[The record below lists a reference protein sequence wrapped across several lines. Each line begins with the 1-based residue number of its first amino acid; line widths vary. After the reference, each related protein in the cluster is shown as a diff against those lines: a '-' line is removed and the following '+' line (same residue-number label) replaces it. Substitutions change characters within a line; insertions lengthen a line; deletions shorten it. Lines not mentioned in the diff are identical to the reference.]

1 MSPEEIARYDTYW
14 YNVGTQKAIDARD
27 AALKEINTWS
37 NSKRDD
43 IVTVV
48 GAVDLDTGN
57 VAAGIKSARTHRG
70 IYVNGKYICAEDLA
84 VEQLGGNKPSIVMT
98 PAIRP
103 RTNNPKSVCVHCQKI
118 YSKSQFMEG
127 VEFE

>member
-1 MSPEEIARYDTYW
+1 MTPEQIAEYDAYW
-14 YNVGTQKAIDARD
+14 YRVGTQKANARD
-27 AALKEINTWS
+27 VALKEINTWS
-37 NSKRDD
+37 NSKRND

-57 VAAGIKSARTHRG
+57 VAVGIKSAKTHRG

-84 VEQLGGNKPSIVMT
+84 VKQFGGNKPSIVMT

-103 RTNNPKSVCVHCQKI
+103 RTNNPKSVCIHCQKI
-118 YSKSQFMEG
+118 YSKSQFMED

>member
-1 MSPEEIARYDTYW
+1 MSPEEIARYDAYW

-37 NSKRDD
+37 NSKRND

-57 VAAGIKSARTHRG
+57 VAVGIKSARTH
-70 IYVNGKYICAEDLA
+70 
-84 VEQLGGNKPSIVMT
+84 S
-98 PAIRP
+98 
-103 RTNNPKSVCVHCQKI
+103 
-118 YSKSQFMEG
+118 
-127 VEFE
+127 